1 MAKEYDL
8 VIIGS
13 GPGGYVSA
21 IRASQLGLKT
31 AIVEK
36 NKLGGTCL
44 HSGCIPTK
52 TLLKSA
58 EVYRTIKESDQYGIA
73 SQVIGIDFSKIQN
86 RKNDVI
92 DNLHQG
98 IQYLMKK
105 EKVDV
110 YHGTGRILGPSIFSP
125 MPGTVSVE
133 LEEKS
138 DNEML
143 IPKNVLI
150 ATGSRPKKLEGI
162 EFDGEIILS
171 SDDCL
176 NMERL
181 PNSMLIIGGG
191 VIGVEWASMLADLD
205 VDVTIVEYAERLI
218 PSEDEE
224 ISKELANSL
233 KKKGV
238 QVLTNAKVLAET
250 LKKSNRVKIQVEI
263 GHERKELEADKVL
276 LSVGR
281 IANTNDLGLENTDIE
296 LHDGKIR
303 VNDFYQTK
311 ESHIYAIGDC
321 IGGIQLAHV
330 ASREGIIA
338 VEHMAGLNPTTLN
351 ERQVPKCIFSS
362 PEVASIGL
370 TEQKAKDLGYSIKV
384 GKFPFKAIG
393 KALVNGKTDGFVKM
407 IADKKTDDLLGVH
420 LIGSNV
426 TELISEASLATLLD
440 ATPWEIAE
448 AIHPHPT
455 LSEIFAEVS
464 MAVDGKA
471 IHG

>member
-98 IQYLMKK
+98 IQFLMKK

-133 LEEKS
+133 LEDKS

-351 ERQVPKCIFSS
+351 ERQVPKCIYSS

-370 TEQKAKDLGYSIKV
+370 TEQKAKDLGYSIKI

>member
-98 IQYLMKK
+98 IQFLMKK

-351 ERQVPKCIFSS
+351 ERQVPKCIYSS

>member
-31 AIVEK
+31 
-36 NKLGGTCL
+36 
-44 HSGCIPTK
+44 
-52 TLLKSA
+52 
-58 EVYRTIKESDQYGIA
+58 VYRTIKESDQYGIA

-133 LEEKS
+133 LEDKS

-351 ERQVPKCIFSS
+351 ERQVPKCIYSS

>member
-133 LEEKS
+133 LEDKS

-351 ERQVPKCIFSS
+351 ERQVPKCIYSS

>member
-105 EKVDV
+105 EKVDI

-133 LEEKS
+133 LEDKS

-351 ERQVPKCIFSS
+351 ERQVPKCIYSS

>member
-1 MAKEYDL
+1 
-8 VIIGS
+8 
-13 GPGGYVSA
+13 
-21 IRASQLGLKT
+21 
-31 AIVEK
+31 
-36 NKLGGTCL
+36 
-44 HSGCIPTK
+44 
-52 TLLKSA
+52 
-58 EVYRTIKESDQYGIA
+58 VYRTIKESDQYGIA

-133 LEEKS
+133 LEDKS

-351 ERQVPKCIFSS
+351 ERQVPKCIYSS

>member
-98 IQYLMKK
+98 IQFLMKK

-233 KKKGV
+233 KEKGV

-351 ERQVPKCIFSS
+351 ERQVPKCIYSS

>member
-98 IQYLMKK
+98 IQFLMKK

-133 LEEKS
+133 LEDKS

-143 IPKNVLI
+143 KPKNVLI

-351 ERQVPKCIFSS
+351 ERQVPKCIYSS

>member
-351 ERQVPKCIFSS
+351 ERQVPKCIYSS

-370 TEQKAKDLGYSIKV
+370 TEQKAKDLGYSIKI

>member
-351 ERQVPKCIFSS
+351 ERQVPKCIYSS

-384 GKFPFKAIG
+384 GKYPFKAIG

>member
-98 IQYLMKK
+98 IQFLMKK

-133 LEEKS
+133 LEDKS

>member
-98 IQYLMKK
+98 IQFLMKK

-133 LEEKS
+133 LEDKS

-351 ERQVPKCIFSS
+351 ERQVPKCIYSS

>member
-98 IQYLMKK
+98 IQFLMKK

-238 QVLTNAKVLAET
+238 QLLTNAKVLAET

-351 ERQVPKCIFSS
+351 ERQVPKCIYSS

>member
-233 KKKGV
+233 KEKGV

-351 ERQVPKCIFSS
+351 ERQVPKCIYSS